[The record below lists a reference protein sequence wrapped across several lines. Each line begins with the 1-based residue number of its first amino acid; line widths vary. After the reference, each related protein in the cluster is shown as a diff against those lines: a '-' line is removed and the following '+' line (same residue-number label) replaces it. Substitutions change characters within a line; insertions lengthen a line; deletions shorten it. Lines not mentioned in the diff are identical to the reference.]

1 MVSDHGYDLSER
13 VIRDIIRFAGERDVD
28 RVILFGSRARRTN
41 SERSDV
47 DIAVSGGDFNGFY
60 DDIKDKTHSL
70 LMFDIVNLDNR
81 VTHELTQE
89 IERDGIVLYEK
100 A

>member
-1 MVSDHGYDLSER
+1 MANTHRYNLSER
-13 VIRDIIRFAGERDVD
+13 VIRDIMRFAGERNVD
-28 RVILFGSRARRTN
+28 RVILFGSRARGTN
-41 SERSDV
+41 AERSDV

-81 VTHELTQE
+81 ITHELAQE

>member
-1 MVSDHGYDLSER
+1 MASDHGYDLSER

-81 VTHELTQE
+81 VTHELAQE